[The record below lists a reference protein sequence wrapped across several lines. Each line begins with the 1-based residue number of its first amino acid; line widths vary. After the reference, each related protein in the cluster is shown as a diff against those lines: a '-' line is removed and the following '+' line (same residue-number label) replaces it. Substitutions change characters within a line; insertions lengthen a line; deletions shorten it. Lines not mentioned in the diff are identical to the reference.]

1 MRDLTNTPYNEF
13 VWFVGSIE
21 SIDDPDKFGRVR
33 VRAFGFHD
41 ELTPVD
47 KLPLAFILDG
57 ATPPVTGVQTAVGF
71 FMDGVMAQ
79 QPFILG
85 LMNST
90 VSYPGRVDSTPT
102 GTTPSTTSGRT
113 SPRPQTVPSDSP
125 QPNIPEGPIIV
136 EDNREFWTLVAVC
149 ATEDS
154 DRQSWA
160 DIAQSIYNR
169 MKAGDAGGYSGSTA
183 TSNILARN
191 QYQPTWLYPELRS
204 PNTKLQGSPNRE
216 WTNINNIADAA
227 IATGKSQQDLLGVA
241 KAIKDQG
248 LQNNA
253 KAFVK
258 TYTDFLGATQKGTW
272 WDTNF
277 GSARRSTDAPN
288 NRFAFRKGSD
298 YTGAAGQGPIP
309 GFVIAAVIE

>member
-21 SIDDPDKFGRVR
+21 SIEDPDKLGRVR

-41 ELTPVD
+41 EFTPVD

-57 ATPPVTGVQTAVGF
+57 ATPAVTGVQTAVGF
-71 FMDGVMAQ
+71 FMDGKLAQ

-90 VSYPGRVDSTPT
+90 ASYPGRVDSTPT
-102 GTTPSTTSGRT
+102 GTTPSTASGRA

-136 EDNREFWTLVAVC
+136 EDNKEFWTLVAIC
-149 ATEDS
+149 GTEDS

-160 DIAQSIYNR
+160 DVAQSIYNR
-169 MKAGDAGGYSGSTA
+169 MNAGVFGGSTA
-183 TSNILARN
+183 TSVILARN
-191 QYQPTWLYPELRS
+191 QYQPTWLLPQLRS
-204 PNTKLQGSPNRE
+204 PNTKTQGSPNRE

-227 IATGKSQQDLLGVA
+227 IATGKSQQYLLGVA

-253 KAFVK
+253 KTFIK
-258 TYTDFLGATQKGTW
+258 SYTDFRGTTVVSNW
-272 WDTNF
+272 TTDGGVSRSNRNNTF
-277 GSARRSTDAPN
+277 GFAKSSTY
-288 NRFAFRKGSD
+288 R
-298 YTGAAGQGPIP
+298 GAAGQGPIP

>member
-1 MRDLTNTPYNEF
+1 
-13 VWFVGSIE
+13 
-21 SIDDPDKFGRVR
+21 
-33 VRAFGFHD
+33 
-41 ELTPVD
+41 
-47 KLPLAFILDG
+47 
-57 ATPPVTGVQTAVGF
+57 
-71 FMDGVMAQ
+71 MDGKLAQ

-102 GTTPSTTSGRT
+102 GTKPSTASGRT

-136 EDNREFWTLVAVC
+136 EDNKEFWTLVAIC
-149 ATEDS
+149 GTEDG

-160 DIAQSIYNR
+160 DVAQSIYNR
-169 MKAGDAGGYSGSTA
+169 MNAGVFGGSTA
-183 TSNILARN
+183 TGVILARN
-191 QYQPTWLYPELRS
+191 QYQPTWLLPQLRS
-204 PNTKLQGSPNRE
+204 PNTKTQGSPNRE

-227 IATGKSQQDLLGVA
+227 RATNQSQQYLLGVA
-241 KAIKDQG
+241 RAIKDQG

-258 TYTDFLGATQKGTW
+258 TYTDFLGKSQVSIW
-272 WDTNF
+272 WKTDF
-277 GSARRSTDAPN
+277 GFARRSPNN
-288 NRFAFRKGSD
+288 NRFAFRKDSS

>member
-21 SIDDPDKFGRVR
+21 SIEDPDKLGRVR

-57 ATPPVTGVQTAVGF
+57 ATPAVTGVQTAVGF
-71 FMDGVMAQ
+71 FMDGKLAQ

-85 LMNST
+85 LVNST

-102 GTTPSTTSGRT
+102 GTKPSTASGRT

-136 EDNREFWTLVAVC
+136 EDNKEFWTLVAIC
-149 ATEDS
+149 GTEDV

-160 DIAQSIYNR
+160 DVAQSIYNR

-183 TSNILARN
+183 TSNILAPY
-191 QYQPTWLYPELRS
+191 QYQPTWLLPELRS
-204 PNTKLQGSPNRE
+204 PNTKNQGSPNRE
-216 WTNINNIADAA
+216 WNNINNIADAA
-227 IATGKSQQDLLGVA
+227 RATGKSQQYLLGVA
-241 KAIKDQG
+241 RAIKDQG

-258 TYTDFLGATQKGTW
+258 TYTDFRGTSVVSNW
-272 WDTNF
+272 
-277 GSARRSTDAPN
+277 STDGGVSRSNRN
-288 NRFAFRKGSD
+288 NTFGFAKSSSYRG
-298 YTGAAGQGPIP
+298 GAGQGPIP
-309 GFVIAAVIE
+309 GFVTAAVIE

>member
-21 SIDDPDKFGRVR
+21 SIDDPDKLGRVR

-71 FMDGVMAQ
+71 FMDGKLAQ

-102 GTTPSTTSGRT
+102 GTTPSTISGRT

-136 EDNREFWTLVAVC
+136 EDNKEFWTLVAVC

-169 MKAGDAGGYSGSTA
+169 VAAGSDYYAGPDTVSGK
-183 TSNILARN
+183 ILARN
-191 QYQPTWLYPELRS
+191 QYQPTWTLPELRS
-204 PNTKLQGSPNRE
+204 PNTKNQGSPNRE

-227 IATGKSQQDLLGVA
+227 AATGKSQQYLLGVA
-241 KAIKDQG
+241 RAIKDQG

-258 TYTDFLGATQKGTW
+258 TYTDFLGKSQKSTW
-272 WDTNF
+272 WKTDF
-277 GSARRSTDAPN
+277 GFARRSPNN
-288 NRFAFRKGSD
+288 NRFAFRKDSK